1 MCAVVDGDEEATTL
15 WDLSWALNTLG
26 HSIVKINTFDWI
38 LACPS
43 YDVSFPSFSG
53 NLGALL
59 FINFRPEWQHHRKS
73 QGIVQH

>member
-38 LACPS
+38 LA
-43 YDVSFPSFSG
+43 VKH
-53 NLGALL
+53 A
-59 FINFRPEWQHHRKS
+59 RAMM
-73 QGIVQH
+73 